1 VAIAHQT
8 RTRSRSERVL
18 VSQHLTSK
26 RYERLLAFVGKRGA
40 DTSAV
45 LPAFLALVAVAAAGD
60 VGPVGLVGFLVRV
73 ILVGFGEFSIGR
85 SGEGTGGIHDAGQGG
100 GRHAGATHSAPA
112 TATVFGVDCYVRH
125 LGGLRREIR
134 GAPFRAHDFLDDV
147 LVVGPFF
154 IHARPATR
162 VVPSFLIQ
170 EVAASV
176 TCDVGAARGH
186 DIGRNAGITYLATRI
201 AGRGKVN
208 HALPLE
214 VLVIS
219 GLAGGLPALPT
230 IGGLAAA
237 CRLYQLGRLVFR
249 RQQVG

>member
-1 VAIAHQT
+1 REQDQRRNSEPTCHGSQSEIFCEKVPQVRRVRNFLHLGLWRVVAIAHQT

-85 SGEGTGGIHDAGQGG
+85 SREGTGGIHDASQGG

-112 TATVFGVDCYVRH
+112 TATV
-125 LGGLRREIR
+125 
-134 GAPFRAHDFLDDV
+134 
-147 LVVGPFF
+147 
-154 IHARPATR
+154 
-162 VVPSFLIQ
+162 
-170 EVAASV
+170 
-176 TCDVGAARGH
+176 
-186 DIGRNAGITYLATRI
+186 
-201 AGRGKVN
+201 
-208 HALPLE
+208 
-214 VLVIS
+214 
-219 GLAGGLPALPT
+219 
-230 IGGLAAA
+230 
-237 CRLYQLGRLVFR
+237 
-249 RQQVG
+249 